1 METATHRMP
10 PLTQWEEAAGGCAKA
25 DDARGVDC
33 HTKSGKRLECSVHKV
48 CRLRSWVQQSG
59 KRKYSRNR
67 GGACQQWAAPKGSQK
82 NAKYPGRI
90 AACGEGKK
98 QKLRAAAWEGGCPFC
113 ELYK

>member
-59 KRKYSRNR
+59 KRKYSRNV
-67 GGACQQWAAPKGSQK
+67 GGRLSL
-82 NAKYPGRI
+82 
-90 AACGEGKK
+90 
-98 QKLRAAAWEGGCPFC
+98 LRAVQIGKTVPGD
-113 ELYK
+113 K